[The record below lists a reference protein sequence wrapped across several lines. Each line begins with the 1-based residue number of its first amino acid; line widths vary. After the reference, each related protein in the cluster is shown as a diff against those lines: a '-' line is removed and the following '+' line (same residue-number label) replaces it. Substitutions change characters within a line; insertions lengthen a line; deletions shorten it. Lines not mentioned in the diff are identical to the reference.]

1 MAPAGLKCL
10 LHDMNDPITRYK
22 TEKWHQT
29 ALKKTCQIL
38 ISSTP
43 FRQEKQMQF
52 RPIATF
58 LQILY
63 ERVRIAIITVGRWII
78 TPFGHQKIDHH
89 ITSLPCC
96 YSTITLL
103 YFPFQLSLCSS
114 LLTTNPLCANSANT
128 EYGRIW
134 RDICADSAN
143 SANGRIWRDVDKGR
157 VINGLTS
164 GTGYTCKY
172 PSTSSL
178 SPFLIGFSIN
188 VRSNLYF
195 TKSGSWKD
203 FSVSS
208 VSAQWLCFAA
218 HYT

>member
-10 LHDMNDPITRYK
+10 LHDMSDPITRYK

-103 YFPFQLSLCSS
+103 YFPFQPSLCSS

-164 GTGYTCKY
+164 GTGT
-172 PSTSSL
+172 PANIHQHHHSQ
-178 SPFLIGFSIN
+178 PFPIN

-195 TKSGSWKD
+195 TSFNRVLGKD
-203 FSVSS
+203 FSV
-208 VSAQWLCFAA
+208 ANLFLF
-218 HYT
+218 

>member
-1 MAPAGLKCL
+1 
-10 LHDMNDPITRYK
+10 
-22 TEKWHQT
+22 
-29 ALKKTCQIL
+29 
-38 ISSTP
+38 
-43 FRQEKQMQF
+43 MQF

-78 TPFGHQKIDHH
+78 TPFAIRNL
-89 ITSLPCC
+89 ITISLLYIPCC

-103 YFPFQLSLCSS
+103 YFPFQPSLCSS

-203 FSVSS
+203 FSVLS
-208 VSAQWLCFAA
+208 VQLFSILTQVQVNLFPLSGSALLLTTLENELALSL
-218 HYT
+218 